1 MLCIKVIS
9 IVCLFACTTPL
20 LAAPINTAHL
30 EPRGSRF
37 LSKIIQKA
45 AGSGL
50 SEEDRAALPSL
61 TNAIQRLGL
70 ENSYYYESAGYLDEL
85 DVSEPNMQQVNVAD
99 LQAVYLAATKGA
111 NEDDRKTAQAALDE
125 FEENQTA
132 AAKGSGAAA
141 ATAKANLKLFESVVG
156 PSDLKI
162 ASYGLGAATG
172 VAALGTGIYEVNK
185 NNVIRSEVVPPL

>member
-37 LSKIIQKA
+37 LSKIMQKA

-50 SEEDRAALPSL
+50 SEEDSEMRPSL
-61 TNAIQRLGL
+61 GDAIQSLGL
-70 ENSYYYESAGYLDEL
+70 KNSYYYEPSSFLDAL
-85 DVSEPNMQQVNVAD
+85 DFSVPNMQEVDVAD

-185 NNVIRSEVVPPL
+185 NEVAPHL